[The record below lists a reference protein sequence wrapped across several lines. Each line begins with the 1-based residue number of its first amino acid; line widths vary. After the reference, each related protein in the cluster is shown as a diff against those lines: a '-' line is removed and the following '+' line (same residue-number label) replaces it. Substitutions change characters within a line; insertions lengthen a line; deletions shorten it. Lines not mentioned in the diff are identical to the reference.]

1 LILLAHAGWRH
12 APRIKIEV
20 GTRRQEEVPPTM
32 SNHPMSRTALRS
44 VQKNALVKQETANMN
59 AVANICDIIYNNVIE
74 TVNESN
80 DTLYQHE
87 IPFNDPFYKKYI
99 GQIVKR
105 LKILFP
111 DCQVNHVIMTRSYDG
126 KLYDI
131 TKIDDKIASYIKEAI
146 NNTYIVIDWS

>member
-1 LILLAHAGWRH
+1 
-12 APRIKIEV
+12 
-20 GTRRQEEVPPTM
+20 M
-32 SNHPMSRTALRS
+32 SNHPMSRLALRS
-44 VQKNALVKQETANMN
+44 VQKNALIKQENANIN
-59 AVANICDIIYNNVIE
+59 AISNICDVIYNNVMD
-74 TVNESN
+74 TVNEST

-99 GQIVKR
+99 GQIIKR

-111 DCQVNHVIMTRSYDG
+111 ECEVNHVIMTRSYDG

-131 TKIDDKIASYIKEAI
+131 TKIDDKVASYIKEAI

>member
-1 LILLAHAGWRH
+1 
-12 APRIKIEV
+12 
-20 GTRRQEEVPPTM
+20 M
-32 SNHPMSRTALRS
+32 SNHPMSRIALQN
-44 VQKNALVKQETANMN
+44 VQKNALIKQETANMN

-105 LKILFP
+105 LKVLFP
-111 DCQVNHVIMTRSYDG
+111 DCEVNHVIMTRSYDG

-131 TKIDDKIASYIKEAI
+131 TKIDDKLASYIKEAI
-146 NNTYIVIDWS
+146 NNTYIVVDWS